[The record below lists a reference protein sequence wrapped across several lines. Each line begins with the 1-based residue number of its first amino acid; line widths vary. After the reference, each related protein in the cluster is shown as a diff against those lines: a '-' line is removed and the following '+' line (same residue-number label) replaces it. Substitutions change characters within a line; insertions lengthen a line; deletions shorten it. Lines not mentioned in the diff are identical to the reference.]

1 MPFAAVV
8 GVNHHGHSI
17 LLGCALVTQEYTDSF
32 KWIFSNWIEA
42 MGGIHPT
49 AIITDQA
56 EAIRNAIRDVMSNTI
71 HRFCMWHILCKAP
84 EKFKH
89 LRNVSR
95 ATNELKEVVYD
106 SLNIQIF

>member
-1 MPFAAVV
+1 
-8 GVNHHGHSI
+8 
-17 LLGCALVTQEYTDSF
+17 
-32 KWIFSNWIEA
+32 

-56 EAIRNAIRDVMSNTI
+56 EAIRNAIRDVMPNII
-71 HRFCMWHILCKAP
+71 HHFCIWHILCKAP

-95 ATNELKEVVYD
+95 ATNELK
-106 SLNIQIF
+106 